1 MISIFLYDLQNPQT
15 NFGFGIGKN
24 TEKRNN
30 GENTEM
36 KNSNPTISKEPAN
49 LLKQL
54 SAAKLCFS

>member
-1 MISIFLYDLQNPQT
+1 MICRIHKPVLDL
-15 NFGFGIGKN
+15 GLKKN

-36 KNSNPTISKEPAN
+36 KNSNLTISKEPAN
-49 LLKQL
+49 LLNRL

>member
-1 MISIFLYDLQNPQT
+1 MFLYDLQNPQT
-15 NFGFGIGKN
+15 NFGFGIEKN

-36 KNSNPTISKEPAN
+36 KNSNLTISKEPAN
-49 LLKQL
+49 LLNQL